1 MKNQQWGVVIAALIV
16 CAAIVFAAN
25 RLQQTGIRIED
36 RGRPE
41 AGNKTEAAAVPQRTI
56 TVTGEG
62 RIVVEP
68 DHVRITAGV
77 SELAETT
84 GKAQQQANQKLARVL
99 DILKKNEISER
110 NIQTS
115 HLSFRPEYDWSD
127 GERRLIGQRVEQS
140 LNISIPEIDVR
151 PDRVAK
157 ILDAFGAI
165 HQLEM
170 HSVSFEVKNRK
181 ELVSRARILAFEEA
195 RQKAEAL
202 AKLSEL
208 TVDKPL
214 QINESEGNV
223 QPVPYFRTT
232 PQMQAAAEGAPSILP
247 AGEMD
252 VTIAVNVVFAVR

>member
-1 MKNQQWGVVIAALIV
+1 MKSQQWGVVIAALIICV
-16 CAAIVFAAN
+16 AIVFAAD

-36 RGRPE
+36 RSRPE
-41 AGNKTEAAAVPQRTI
+41 AAKKTEAAAVTQRTI

-84 GKAQQQANQKLARVL
+84 GKAQQQANLKLARVL

-181 ELVSRARILAFEEA
+181 ELVNRARILAFEEA

-202 AKLSEL
+202 AQLSGLAVE
-208 TVDKPL
+208 KPL
-214 QINESEGNV
+214 QISESEGNA

-232 PQMQAAAEGAPSILP
+232 PQMQTTAAGAPSVLP

-252 VTIAVNVVFAVR
+252 VTVMVNVVFAVL

>member
-1 MKNQQWGVVIAALIV
+1 MKNQQWGVVLAALIV

-84 GKAQQQANQKLARVL
+84 GKAQLQANQKLARVL

-140 LNISIPEIDVR
+140 INISIPEIDVR

-157 ILDAFGAI
+157 ILDAFGTI

-181 ELVSRARILAFEEA
+181 ELVSRARVLAFEEA

-232 PQMQAAAEGAPSILP
+232 PQMQAAAEGAPSVLP

-252 VTIAVNVVFAVR
+252 VTVMVNVVFGVR

>member
-1 MKNQQWGVVIAALIV
+1 
-16 CAAIVFAAN
+16 
-25 RLQQTGIRIED
+25 
-36 RGRPE
+36 
-41 AGNKTEAAAVPQRTI
+41 VPQRTI

-181 ELVSRARILAFEEA
+181 ELVSRAGILAFEEA

-208 TVDKPL
+208 TGDKPL
-214 QINESEGNV
+214 QINEREGNV